1 MYRRVKESPKREK
14 HTICLEYLGLTT
26 CHVRYVDTS
35 YFEQYEVILGDYFNK
50 HSKYKMLLCGFHNCI
65 EDLTNCRKISHTS

>member
-35 YFEQYEVILGDYFNK
+35 YFEQYEVILGDYFNQ
-50 HSKYKMLLCGFHNCI
+50 HSKYKM
-65 EDLTNCRKISHTS
+65 